1 MENNLSLSVRMLC
14 RKQGITMRQLADK
27 MQIAPESLSRA
38 INGNP
43 TLSTIQSIAQNLN
56 VEVSSLFQTQLAQ
69 TDLTAIV
76 VWRGKTLVTD
86 DINSLI
92 DFATDIK
99 NALQSEEITEN
110 DINGKYH
117 NRVGG
122 KH

>member
-1 MENNLSLSVRMLC
+1 MENNLSKSVKFLC
-14 RKQGITMRQLADK
+14 KQQGITMRELAEK
-27 MQIAPESLSRA
+27 MEIAPESLSRA

-86 DINSLI
+86 S
-92 DFATDIK
+92 A
-99 NALQSEEITEN
+99 NALFDYANEIKSTLESEEISEYN
-110 DINGKYH
+110 INGKYH
-117 NRVGG
+117 S
-122 KH
+122 K

>member
-43 TLSTIQSIAQNLN
+43 NLSTIQSIAQNLN

-92 DFATDIK
+92 DFASEIK
-99 NALQSEEITEN
+99 ESLQSEKITEY
-110 DINGKYH
+110 DINEKYH
-117 NRVGG
+117 A
-122 KH
+122 K

>member
-1 MENNLSLSVRMLC
+1 MENNISKAVRFQC

-99 NALQSEEITEN
+99 NALQSEEITEKI
-110 DINGKYH
+110 INPIIIQR
-117 NRVGG
+117 NFIFI
-122 KH
+122 

>member
-1 MENNLSLSVRMLC
+1 MDNNLSLSVRMLC
-14 RKQGITMRQLADK
+14 RKQGITMRQLAEK

-56 VEVSSLFQTQLAQ
+56 VEVSSLFQTQLAK

-99 NALQSEEITEN
+99 NALQSEKITEY

-117 NRVGG
+117 A
-122 KH
+122 K